1 MVYNVFTIRWV
12 PVGHI
17 LQYCG
22 HIAMACSASSH
33 ILIND
38 DNLAQSTDESSTQP
52 EAWMR
57 KWVLFRNG
65 FSSEIHVLL
74 YANHKTSIFNLNCNV
89 FFLLPGVS
97 LNLTW
102 NHWKQTQYNRWGTF
116 VFFAAIRP
124 KVSFSYWIAFK
135 CRWIVDQWRCM
146 STYLANSKQIS
157 LWFTYP
163 IFKYIGHGYTGL

>member
-38 DNLAQSTDESSTQP
+38 DNLAQSTDGSSTQP

-65 FSSEIHVLL
+65 LSSVIHVLL

-97 LNLTW
+97 LNLPW

-124 KVSFSYWIAFK
+124 KVSFSYWIAFAGNVNGTISI
-135 CRWIVDQWRCM
+135 W
-146 STYLANSKQIS
+146 KQSHLFGMLSMRVWLYASI
-157 LWFTYP
+157 
-163 IFKYIGHGYTGL
+163 YTVW